1 MYLACRTIN
10 GKPRYFIAQSY
21 SKGKQ
26 LASRDLVDLGANPEV
41 FIVYPGGNAY
51 YIDEVISEKLAD
63 RGVDPD
69 LDKLDDLFMPFVRP
83 EIRRIID
90 PLRERS
96 NAMKPAHRLTPDQVA
111 ELESQLHV
119 FDKRRVHF
127 LRFGQM
133 EQGNI
138 GRLPTSLLKRFY
150 MKSRD
155 EIEQDFLGMERSLKE
170 RELKAYVYVIFDLQ
184 RFFDRQYA
192 RTAPQLLDQEKVDGY
207 LIQEICRL
215 NLVLHPQQKRFGSVL
230 HAYLHRYLFMFF
242 DHDYA
247 GFSLMEDYLR
257 DFMNRHRAH
266 FQPAAGRSVSD
277 EQAQSVFGVNKKE
290 LQSMGRRELIQR
302 YRRLARQHHPDHGGS
317 HEKFVELNE
326 VFQSLIKRKV

>member
-10 GKPRYFIAQSY
+10 GNPRYFIAESY
-21 SKGKQ
+21 RKGGQ
-26 LASRDLVDLGANPEV
+26 LASRDLVDLGPDPEA

-51 YIDEVISEKLAD
+51 YIDEMIGEKLLD
-63 RGVDPD
+63 RGVDPN
-69 LDKLDDLFMPFVRP
+69 LDDLDDLFMPFIRP

-90 PLRERS
+90 PLRERA
-96 NAMKPAHRLTPDQVA
+96 NAMHPAARLTADQVA
-111 ELESQLHV
+111 ELESQLHI

-138 GRLPTSLLKRFY
+138 GRLPSALLKRFY
-150 MKSRD
+150 LKSRD
-155 EIEQDFLGMERSLKE
+155 EIEQDFLTMERLLKE

-184 RFFDRQYA
+184 RFFDKKYA
-192 RTAPQLLDQEKVDGY
+192 RTAPQLLDQEEVDGFFVE
-207 LIQEICRL
+207 EICRL
-215 NLVLHPQQKRFGSVL
+215 NLVFYPQQKRSGLVL
-230 HAYLHRYLFMFF
+230 HEYLRRYLFMFF

-266 FQPAAGRSVSD
+266 FQPAAGRLVSD
-277 EQAQSVFGVNKKE
+277 AQAQRVFGVGKE
-290 LQSMGRRELIQR
+290 ELRSMTRRDLIRR
-302 YRRLARQHHPDHGGS
+302 YRHLARRRHPDHGGS

-326 VFQSLIKRKV
+326 VFQSLIKRK